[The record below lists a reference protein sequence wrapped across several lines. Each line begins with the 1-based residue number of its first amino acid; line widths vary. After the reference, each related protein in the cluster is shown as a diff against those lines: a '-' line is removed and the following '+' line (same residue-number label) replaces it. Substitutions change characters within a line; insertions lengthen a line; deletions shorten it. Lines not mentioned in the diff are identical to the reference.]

1 MSFNSNLSFQEIFD
15 KSMMDRVKRFIT
27 HRNSNVSNTEDLVQE
42 TMVKALS
49 RKKTTEIENI
59 NAYIN
64 QVAKSVICDNWE
76 RTKEQEALECNDL
89 LVSNNENPELIAINQ
104 QKIIQLHSVLDSLP
118 ELRRKVFILR
128 RVEGLSYD
136 EISEQ
141 LEISQDAI
149 KKHITRAM
157 AQITLHVDRYN

>member
-1 MSFNSNLSFQEIFD
+1 MSSNSNLSFQEVFD
-15 KSMMDRVKRFIT
+15 KNMMNRIKKFIT
-27 HRNSNVSNTEDLVQE
+27 LRSSNQSNADDLLQDTV
-42 TMVKALS
+42 VKALS
-49 RKKTTEIENI
+49 RKKSTEIENI

-76 RTKEQEALECNDL
+76 QAKDQQAIDCIDQLITNH
-89 LVSNNENPELIAINQ
+89 ENPESIAINQ
-104 QKIIQLHSVLDSLP
+104 QQIKQLHSVLDTLP

-136 EISEQ
+136 EISKQ

-157 AQITLHVDRYN
+157 TQITLHLDKYN